1 MAEIIVVGGGV
12 AGLSTGMLLAREG
25 HQVQV
30 LERDPAPAP
39 DTPDAAW
46 ERWERRGVNQFRMI
60 HLFLPRFR
68 QLLEAELPAVAKNLE
83 QAGGLR
89 YNLAA
94 EVPDSVSGGFTAD
107 DEQFTMLTARR
118 PVVEAAMADAAA
130 ETEGLE
136 VQRGAAAAALL
147 TAAPDGRDVP
157 HVCGV
162 RTADGRELQA
172 DLVVDAGGRR
182 SPVPRLLTSAGA
194 KPVTEELEDSGFIY
208 YGRHFRSADGTTPT
222 AMTAPLSAYG
232 SVSILTLA
240 ADNGTWGVGI
250 IASAKDGA
258 LRGLKDVDRW
268 MTTLRS
274 FPLVAHWADGEP
286 LDEEVA
292 VMAKIEDRIRCFV
305 VDGTPV
311 ATGVL
316 PVADAW
322 ACTNPSLG
330 RGATLGLEHSV
341 ALRDLLRRVGPEE
354 ADAVVLEWDRVTREV
369 VEPWYRATLHFDRH
383 RLAEIEAAIA
393 DKPFEPEDVVW
404 ELTKALM
411 HGAALDPDVFRGF
424 LRIMSL
430 IDTADEVLAEPG
442 FVDKVMAVGG
452 GWRDA
457 PVLGPSRSELV
468 ALAGA

>member
-1 MAEIIVVGGGV
+1 VADIIVIGGGV
-12 AGLSTGMLLAREG
+12 AGLSTGMLLAMEG
-25 HQVQV
+25 HRVQV

-68 QLLEAELPAVAKNLE
+68 QLLEAELPVVAANLE

-89 YNLAA
+89 YNLIAA
-94 EVPDSVSGGFTAD
+94 VPQSVSGGVRAD
-107 DEQFTMLTARR
+107 DDRFTMLTARR
-118 PVVEAAMADAAA
+118 PVVEAAMAAAA
-130 ETEGLE
+130 AATDGLE
-136 VQRGAAAAALL
+136 VRRGVAAAALL
-147 TAAPDGRDVP
+147 TAAPVSQDAP

-162 RTADGRELQA
+162 RTADGHELHA
-172 DLVVDAGGRR
+172 DLIVDAGGRR
-182 SPVPRLLTSAGA
+182 SPMPRLLTEAGA

-208 YGRHFRSADGTTPT
+208 YGRHFRSADGTTP
-222 AMTAPLSAYG
+222 AVMAPPLSAYG

-240 ADNGTWGVGI
+240 ADNGTWGVAI
-250 IASAKDGA
+250 IASAKDAA

-292 VMAKIEDRIRCFV
+292 VMAKIEDRIRSFV
-305 VDGTPV
+305 VDRAPV

-341 ALRDLLRRVGPEE
+341 ALRDLLRRVGPDAPE
-354 ADAVVLEWDRVTREV
+354 ALVSEWDRVTREV

-393 DKPFEPEDVVW
+393 DETFEPGDVVW
-404 ELTKALM
+404 ELTKALL
-411 HGAALDPDVFRGF
+411 HGSVLDPDVFRGF
-424 LRIMSL
+424 LKIMSL
-430 IDTADEVLAEPG
+430 LETADEVLAEPG
-442 FVDKVMAVGG
+442 FADKVMAVGG

-457 PVLGPSRSELV
+457 PILGPSRPELV